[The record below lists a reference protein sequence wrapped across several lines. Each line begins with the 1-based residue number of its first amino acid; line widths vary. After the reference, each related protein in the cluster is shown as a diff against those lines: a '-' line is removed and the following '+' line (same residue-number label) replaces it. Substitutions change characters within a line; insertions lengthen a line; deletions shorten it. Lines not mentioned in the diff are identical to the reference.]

1 MKAVYPV
8 TRHNAA
14 LYGQLATLFAKVGPQ
29 REHGIVLISCPSAL
43 GSAQTFAESVRRMFG
58 SCEIYVTAVEIDKT
72 PRDRNIMFKE
82 AVSLLAKNQN
92 SSPWVW
98 MENAYPLD
106 REWLAMLDEEW
117 DRKSPDRHFVG
128 CIERAYREQD
138 GKFIDMGPYMRFG
151 IYPANFAQVVPE
163 YRYTENVPFEVDLR
177 SAIAY
182 RCQESKIMATIW
194 ASVDYER
201 ADGGFEGKQTPE
213 YEPAIRAA
221 AKTSV
226 KSKGL
231 AVLHGCRDGSLGMLL
246 VKADWSKSDYVPRK
260 KGVDSTELQRAK
272 ETIAALTL
280 RVTALQEEVDALR
293 KHNADVLDAVRPA
306 TVDSATVAQHFVS
319 PASQELVRVA
329 DDTKGAI
336 QYADC
341 AVMSPVTETPRVVA
355 EPVVAASQAAAVPV
369 ETPATTAPRRRGRPP
384 KKQVAA

>member
-8 TRHNAA
+8 TRHNSA

-43 GSAQTFAESVRRMFG
+43 GAAQTFAESVRRMFG
-58 SCEIYVTAVEIDKT
+58 SCEIYVTAVEIGKT

-82 AVSLLAKNQN
+82 AVSLLAKNHN
-92 SSPWVW
+92 GSPWVW

-117 DRKSPDRHFVG
+117 DRKSPDRQFVG
-128 CIERAYREQD
+128 CIETAYREQD
-138 GKFIDMGPYMRFG
+138 GKFIELGPYMRFG

-182 RCQESKIMATIW
+182 RCQESKIMATLW

-213 YEPAIRAA
+213 YEPAIRAS

-260 KGVDSTELQRAK
+260 KSVDSSELQRAK
-272 ETIAALTL
+272 ETIAALTQ

-306 TVDSATVAQHFVS
+306 TVDPIP
-319 PASQELVRVA
+319 PAAPVQQPPVRVE
-329 DDTKGAI
+329 DDTKGII

-341 AVMSPVTETPRVVA
+341 AVMAPVSDSSRVVA
-355 EPVVAASQAAAVPV
+355 EPVVVASQEVSVPV
-369 ETPATTAPRRRGRPP
+369 ETPAPAGPRRRGRPP
-384 KKQVAA
+384 KNKVAA